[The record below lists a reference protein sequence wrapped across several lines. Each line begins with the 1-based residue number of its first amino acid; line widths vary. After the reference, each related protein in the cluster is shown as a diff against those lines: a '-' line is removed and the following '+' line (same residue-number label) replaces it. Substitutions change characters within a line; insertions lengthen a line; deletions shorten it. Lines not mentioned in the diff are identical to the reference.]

1 MPDYTLTYS
10 ERDKGW
16 TSFHSFIP
24 DAMVFMDNNYYTF
37 KNGQLYKHYSN
48 ATRNNYYGIQYD
60 TTITSILN
68 DSPLQ
73 AKMFKTVQL
82 NSNKPWDTEITT
94 DMTTGAIASSA
105 YLLKEGDYYAYIK
118 RVAGNTDLSLMSA
131 QGIGNVTTV
140 TNNTI
145 VGTPTAYSSF
155 KLIDSS
161 ATFITSGVEPGSG
174 VYVLWTGFTN
184 NNGAVVLSV
193 DSETELT
200 LSCDINYS
208 VTATTTYVVRTI
220 KLQFSFKLDSIIS
233 VGDTVFYGST
243 PTKSGTI
250 SRIDRDNNI
259 IYVYAVGGTLNNCVV
274 TTGAPMPQPSNGDF
288 VLYLKNAQSESYG
301 SRGYYAELKLTYTG
315 TDSVELFA
323 IDSEIFK
330 SFP

>member
-1 MPDYTLTYS
+1 MPQYTLTYS

-24 DAMVFMDNNYYTF
+24 EAMVYMDNNYYTF

-48 ATRNNYYGIQYD
+48 ATRNNYYGVQYD

-82 NSNKPWDTEITT
+82 NSNKPWRTEITT
-94 DMTTGAIASSA
+94 DMTTGFIDSTA
-105 YLLKEGDYYAYIK
+105 YVLKEGDYYAYIK

-140 TNNTI
+140 T
-145 VGTPTAYSSF
+145 GTS
-155 KLIDSS
+155 
-161 ATFITSGVEPGSG
+161 PGSI
-174 VYVLWTGFTN
+174 VFDF
-184 NNGAVVLSV
+184 AF
-193 DSETELT
+193 
-200 LSCDINYS
+200 DIG
-208 VTATTTYVVRTI
+208 
-220 KLQFSFKLDSIIS
+220 SIIAI
-233 VGDTVFYGST
+233 GDVLYRDNSGIELI
-243 PTKSGTI
+243 GTI
-250 SRIDRDNNI
+250 TALTSTSITVAATSI
-259 IYVYAVGGTLNNCVV
+259 TPVA
-274 TTGAPMPQPSNGDF
+274 GDF
-288 VLYLKNAQSESYG
+288 ILYLKNAQAESYG